1 MEIERLRRLELLR
14 LLVEISA
21 DLDALETSARNCDEA
36 HRALAKPSR
45 AVLAM
50 AAVDVHR
57 YSTAIENLL
66 ERIERGVGA
75 APAPGPAWHRELLPC
90 ASRALANA
98 RPAILSPETIPA
110 LERLL
115 SFRHF
120 FRHAYVVEFDPA
132 RLGVLAEEIGRIH
145 ATVVADL
152 RRFAAHLQNTADALE
167 TQG

>member
-1 MEIERLRRLELLR
+1 M
-14 LLVEISA
+14 LVEISA
-21 DLDALETSARNCDEA
+21 DLDALETIARNCDEA

-75 APAPGPAWHRELLPC
+75 APAPGPAWHRELLLC

-115 SFRHF
+115 SLLLPTGVR
-120 FRHAYVVEFDPA
+120 RQFDPA
-132 RLGVLAEEIGRIH
+132 RRGVLAEEIGRIY
-145 ATVVADL
+145 ARVVAPTCTASRPSS
-152 RRFAAHLQNTADALE
+152 RRPPTL
-167 TQG
+167 